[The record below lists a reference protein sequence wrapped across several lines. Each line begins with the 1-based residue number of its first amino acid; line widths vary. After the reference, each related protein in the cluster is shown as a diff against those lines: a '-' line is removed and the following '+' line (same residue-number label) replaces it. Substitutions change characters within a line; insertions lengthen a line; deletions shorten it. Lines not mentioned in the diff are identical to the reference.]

1 MILPTRSDCVPM
13 VLAEANAFGLPVVTT
28 QTGGIPSIVREGEN
42 GFMLP
47 LSARGSDYA
56 KVIAEIYLDDQRYAK
71 LVTSSR
77 AAFDAR
83 LNWDA
88 WGIAIT
94 NSIKTMLNQE
104 IFPTGLRH
112 PSHVVRSV

>member
-1 MILPTRSDCVPM
+1 MPM
-13 VLAEANAFGLPVVTT
+13 VLAEANAFGLPVITT

-56 KVIAEIYLDDQRYAK
+56 KVIAEVYQDEQRYIE
-71 LVTSSR
+71 LVISSR
-77 AAFDAR
+77 VAFEQR

-88 WGIAIT
+88 WGIAFT
-94 NSIKTMLNQE
+94 NSVKAMLDQE
-104 IFPTGLRH
+104 TFPVDPRH
-112 PSHVVRSV
+112 PSRVAGFA